1 MDDPADRAAV
11 GRMRRESYVAAEAA
25 LGLGPRRSVITY
37 AASDTTGPVTETMQ
51 SLDSGPAEGTPAR
64 VRTDHAALFNGLRAL
79 SRYASAHSAHLG
91 WNSWHHHPRVLMLP
105 TVLFL
110 GFLVMSSTNERV
122 SYPVQGSALNPFV
135 WSLVRIPWYGTC
147 AGPLLPP
154 CGGGVSQW
162 ARVGGDHRWCSQPRY
177 PSVAR
182 FPRHWGR
189 RGWLRLLC
197 DSHGRP
203 GLACICHGVGS
214 QSHRAI
220 ACGGGRWLHDP
231 WGCR

>member
-1 MDDPADRAAV
+1 M
-11 GRMRRESYVAAEAA
+11 AAEAA

-122 SYPVQGSALNPFV
+122 SYPVQGSALIPFCMVAGAYTLV
-135 WSLVRIPWYGTC
+135 WYTC
-147 AGPLLPP
+147 RSPSPPLRRRRLPVGAGGRRPQVVLTAPISQRRPLPP
-154 CGGGVSQW
+154 PLGPAWVATPSLRLPRETRPCVHLPWSWISVS
-162 ARVGGDHRWCSQPRY
+162 
-177 PSVAR
+177 
-182 FPRHWGR
+182 PRHRVWG
-189 RGWLRLLC
+189 WALAP
-197 DSHGRP
+197 RP
-203 GLACICHGVGS
+203 LGV
-214 QSHRAI
+214 
-220 ACGGGRWLHDP
+220 
-231 WGCR
+231 